1 MTEEEMMNPDN
12 WGSSSDAQKACYKQS
27 GMPLLPN
34 GEPDIEN
41 FDGNPR
47 WYEELSSCDDYLSN
61 GVNLWDHD
69 TLEPVEYD
77 DDISNNFGY
86 NSQKSYYESKASEG
100 EAPCPNCG
108 NRTFVVPHDAYR
120 SCNICG
126 HSFAVKPTY
135 DIDGN
140 FIVQS
145 KDWTKGNMDWEIV
158 ESKADVDLTCGMCN
172 GTGEIYMDTLVTCH
186 ECNGTGKITFDQL
199 PLWKKKL
206 YTSEVQVKPTKDYFN
221 FEDRGTDD
229 GIIDAT
235 CQICGE
241 TLHLRNRW
249 EDLYDHMVENHNDVF
264 HGIASE
270 GRYLIFG
277 GKDNSYFEVKETTDK
292 FTARLFVNLTKMSV
306 LMSIMEAPSITDRNE
321 RFIVRATNVRQA
333 SRLIR
338 QCYIALVSWLDVAF
352 SFPAS

>member
-1 MTEEEMMNPDN
+1 MEEITNEGITEDITKFIEDPFSLYDKYKENKDEIDKSLNLKGGEMYEDIHEAKPNTLIRYANPRKLPNGKTVMDRVRTSHPQVLERKSSELSPEAPCPKCGSYKTVKEKKSSLGYGKRKQYVCMNCYNVFQPKYSPKEIRALYESKASELMTEEEMMNPDN

-186 ECNGTGKITFDQL
+186 E
-199 PLWKKKL
+199 
-206 YTSEVQVKPTKDYFN
+206 
-221 FEDRGTDD
+221 
-229 GIIDAT
+229 
-235 CQICGE
+235 
-241 TLHLRNRW
+241 
-249 EDLYDHMVENHNDVF
+249 
-264 HGIASE
+264 
-270 GRYLIFG
+270 
-277 GKDNSYFEVKETTDK
+277 
-292 FTARLFVNLTKMSV
+292 
-306 LMSIMEAPSITDRNE
+306 
-321 RFIVRATNVRQA
+321 
-333 SRLIR
+333 
-338 QCYIALVSWLDVAF
+338 
-352 SFPAS
+352 